1 MRRFGRQYVLAGSL
15 VLAAC
20 GAPASPPKKYPIPV
34 PAAELRRLLLGHF
47 IDERPNYPCDGGPL
61 TFPTADRFIHYNQF
75 GASSSTGT
83 YRVLDGAVELLY
95 ENSDG
100 PPETDRIEVV
110 RDAKGT
116 LLSTNWSAL
125 HPLTLTP
132 IDANTSAISC
142 EPVRPRKKP

>member
-1 MRRFGRQYVLAGSL
+1 MRKFGRRYALAGSL

-20 GAPASPPKKYPIPV
+20 SAPASPPKKYPIPV

-47 IDERPNYPCDGGPL
+47 IDERPNYPCDAGPL
-61 TFPTADRFIHYNQF
+61 TFPTADRFIQYSQF

-95 ENSDG
+95 ESSDG
-100 PPETDRIEVV
+100 PERDRIEVV
-110 RDAKGT
+110 RDANGT

-132 IDANTSAISC
+132 IDADTSAISC
-142 EPVRPRKKP
+142 GPIRHKDKP